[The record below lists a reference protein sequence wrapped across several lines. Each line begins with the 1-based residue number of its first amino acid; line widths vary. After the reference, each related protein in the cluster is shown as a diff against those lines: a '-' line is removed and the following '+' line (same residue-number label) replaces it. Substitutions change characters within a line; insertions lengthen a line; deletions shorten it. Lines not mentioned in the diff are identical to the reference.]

1 MLSLTY
7 SYRIYPDLAQEARML
22 TWMEQCR
29 RVYNYALAERRDWIA
44 SRKCAVNACNIKQ
57 EYIISADTLYPDYYK
72 QQNALSLAKKNLSD
86 LQDVQSQVL
95 QDALKR
101 LDKAFKFRQERGF
114 GFPRFK
120 KVGQYRSFVFPQ
132 FKSHPVVGSD
142 VANLVT
148 GWQIKLPKIG
158 AVRINLHRPLPDGFE
173 VKQVRVVCKASGW
186 YTQLILSCDISVP
199 VLQPHGESIGID
211 LGLLNFLATS
221 SGKLIARPKF
231 FIQLQS
237 KLKWLQRQLKD
248 KVKGSNNYKKAQ
260 KQIAKLHEHIHNT
273 RREFHFLTAHQL
285 CDGVGMIFAEDLNL
299 TNLCRGMLA
308 KHCLDAGW
316 GRFLEI
322 LGWVCKKRGVYFAKV
337 DPKGTSQTC
346 PNCGTHTGKKELL
359 ERVHNCSF
367 CGYITDRDVAAAI
380 VVEQRGLTAVG
391 QTVMLPVEVD
401 RLGVPVKQEV
411 RKSNLGKP
419 TL

>member
-7 SYRIYPDLAQEARML
+7 SYRLYPDSHQEARML

-44 SRKCAVNACNIKQ
+44 SRKCAINACNLRR
-57 EYIISADTLYPDYYK
+57 EYIIPIGTPYPDYYK
-72 QQNALSLAKKNLSD
+72 QQNALSLAKKD
-86 LQDVQSQVL
+86 LIELTDVQSQVL

-101 LDKAFKFRQERGF
+101 LDKAFKSRQERGF

-120 KVGQYRSFVFPQ
+120 KKGQYRSFVFPQ
-132 FKSHPVVGSD
+132 FKANPVM
-142 VANLVT
+142 

-158 AVRINLHRPLPDGFE
+158 AVRINLHRPLPVGFE

-186 YTQLILSCDISVP
+186 YAQLIFAANISIPDI
-199 VLQPHGESIGID
+199 QPHGESIGID
-211 LGLLNFLATS
+211 LGLISFSATS
-221 SGKLIARPKF
+221 SGKMIARPKF
-231 FIQLQS
+231 FVQLQS

-248 KVKGSNNYKKAQ
+248 KVKGSNNYRKAQ

-299 TNLCRGMLA
+299 VALGRGMLA
-308 KHCLDAGW
+308 KHCLDAGFAS
-316 GRFLEI
+316 FLEI

-337 DPKGTSQTC
+337 GAHGTSQTC
-346 PNCGTHTGKKELL
+346 PNCGSHTGKKELD
-359 ERVHNCSF
+359 ERVHNCSE
-367 CGYITDRDVAAAI
+367 CGYIADRDVAAAI

-391 QTVMLPVEVD
+391 QTVMLAVEVD
-401 RLGVPVKQEV
+401 RLGVPVKQQVLE
-411 RKSNLGKP
+411 SNLGKP
-419 TL
+419 AL